1 MEGALGL
8 ANPDVP
14 FLFFWLFLL
23 IFYLALSLLLPRSQI
38 KQLGTLILYLNYWSA
53 KIKQFGQTPFSVLQQ
68 KLKHGMIQI
77 RLLDHPSKF
86 SKHETMYT
94 PCVLLEI
101 WDLCIIKAEHIW
113 HLNLPIMK
121 YETYWYR

>member
-1 MEGALGL
+1 MVYKSQTLYNYPSPWHYSHMFTDWE
-8 ANPDVP
+8 
-14 FLFFWLFLL
+14 L
-23 IFYLALSLLLPRSQI
+23 IWHLSKLITLSLTPLSP
-38 KQLGTLILYLNYWSA
+38 LIPNYWSA
-53 KIKQFGQTPFSVLQQ
+53 KIKQFGQTPFSILQQ

-77 RLLDHPSKF
+77 RLLKHPSKF
-86 SKHETMYT
+86 CKHETMYT
-94 PCVLLEI
+94 PCLLLEI